1 MDVRPLHTLMA
12 ELKLTEDETQA
23 LKAILSC
30 LAVRDRTGELGLLH
44 GADRF
49 VSSQRTF
56 TKPERLVIQS
66 LAKKA
71 GLGSGL
77 PLYRT

>member
-1 MDVRPLHTLMA
+1 MP
-12 ELKLTEDETQA
+12 ELKITEDETQA
-23 LKAILSC
+23 LRTILSC
-30 LAVRDRTGELGLLH
+30 LVVRDRTGELGMLH

-49 VSSQRTF
+49 VSSQRIF

-71 GLGSGL
+71 GLSGGL
-77 PLYRT
+77 RLFQS

>member
-1 MDVRPLHTLMA
+1 MA
-12 ELKLTEDETQA
+12 EIKITDDETQA
-23 LKAILSC
+23 LKAMLSC
-30 LAVRDRTGELGLLH
+30 LVLRYRTGELGLLH

-56 TKPERLVIQS
+56 NKQERAVIQAV
-66 LAKKA
+66 AKKL

-77 PLYRT
+77 PLYRA

>member
-1 MDVRPLHTLMA
+1 MT
-12 ELKLTEDETQA
+12 ELKLTEDEAQA

-30 LAVRDRTGELGLLH
+30 LVLRDRTGELGLLH

-56 TKPERLVIQS
+56 TKPERTVIQS

-77 PLYRT
+77 PLYRA

>member
-1 MDVRPLHTLMA
+1 MA
-12 ELKLTEDETQA
+12 ELKLTGDETQA

-30 LAVRDRTGELGLLH
+30 LVVRDRPGELGLLH

-49 VSSQRTF
+49 VSSQGTF
-56 TKPERLVIQS
+56 TKPEPAVIQS

-77 PLYRT
+77 RLYRA